1 MKIRSHEE
9 LDFYKLAFSSA
20 MKIFELTKSFPI
32 EEKYSLTDQIRRSS
46 RSVCSNLAALW
57 NKMQIYYVYILRS
70 LKDGKFYTG
79 YTADIERRLS
89 EHIDGKVISTKFRRP
104 LALVYYEVSFNKKDA
119 LHRESYLKTT
129 YGKRYIKNR
138 LRYFIESNPINIS

>member
-1 MKIRSHEE
+1 
-9 LDFYKLAFSSA
+9 
-20 MKIFELTKSFPI
+20 
-32 EEKYSLTDQIRRSS
+32 
-46 RSVCSNLAALW
+46 
-57 NKMQIYYVYILRS
+57 MQIYYVYILRS

-104 LALVYYEVSFNKKDA
+104 LELVYDKVSFNKKDA